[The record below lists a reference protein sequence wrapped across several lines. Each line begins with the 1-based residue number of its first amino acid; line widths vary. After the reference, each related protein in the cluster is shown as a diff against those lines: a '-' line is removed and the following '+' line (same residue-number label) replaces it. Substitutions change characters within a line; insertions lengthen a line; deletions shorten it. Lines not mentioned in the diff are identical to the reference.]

1 MVQLAK
7 QLIDRQTSAYDRS
20 YLEDRYET
28 RLRAV
33 IDAKLKGEGLDLSV
47 SAEPDRTNVVDLMA
61 ALKKSLAQDA
71 TPKCAAAGHA
81 AKPSRK
87 RA

>member
-28 RLRAV
+28 RLV
-33 IDAKLKGEGLDLSV
+33 
-47 SAEPDRTNVVDLMA
+47 
-61 ALKKSLAQDA
+61 Q
-71 TPKCAAAGHA
+71 
-81 AKPSRK
+81 
-87 RA
+87 